1 MFVKKARAYPSKPPF
16 RCFIHSCIRLGWKGM
31 SGVNT
36 LAYYDKLV
44 NYDNKKSFITFGP
57 GQPGKEGPP
66 GFPGLKGDR

>member
-1 MFVKKARAYPSKPPF
+1 
-16 RCFIHSCIRLGWKGM
+16 M